1 MKRSRL
7 PLSSLQRG
15 ERPRAEPRAAWFIVA
30 TRRGCTMETQTW
42 LSGTNVSESVSPPTL
57 YRRSAGSCA
66 VRARSTPPWEVLRD
80 ADDRKRVVM
89 VVSRRVGRRVRTG
102 SPRPCRRSGCRRR
115 SLLSGLVRACPRT
128 SRTTQRARSGRETRL
143 RPSGPTTRG
152 GVRDLRDRAT
162 RVHARGAA
170 RSGALSW
177 RRTRQRR
184 RNGPYTTTP
193 LGTNGVYGV

>member
-1 MKRSRL
+1 MT
-7 PLSSLQRG
+7 
-15 ERPRAEPRAAWFIVA
+15 EA
-30 TRRGCTMETQTW
+30 QTW
-42 LSGTNVSESVSPPTL
+42 LSIVP
-57 YRRSAGSCA
+57 
-66 VRARSTPPWEVLRD
+66 
-80 ADDRKRVVM
+80 
-89 VVSRRVGRRVRTG
+89 SRRALVPSTLSGLVCGTRALHVAAAGAARRGRPQMSGDGGVASRETSSNPG

-128 SRTTQRARSGRETRL
+128 SRATQRARSARETRP
-143 RPSGPTTRG
+143 RPSGTTTRG